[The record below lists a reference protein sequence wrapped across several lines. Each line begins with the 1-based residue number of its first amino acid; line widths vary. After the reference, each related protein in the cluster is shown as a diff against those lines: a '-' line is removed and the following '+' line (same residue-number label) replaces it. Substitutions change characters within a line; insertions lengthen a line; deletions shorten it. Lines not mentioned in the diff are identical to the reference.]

1 MFDGWTIVSRRG
13 GEEINEHVVTYEARR
28 DAPAGGA
35 GTARPHRCPVARAFG
50 RAWAEPLRVLR
61 RPIALDWG
69 RMLRTAR
76 HQTGCGLNPSIAH
89 LGGLMANTPGS
100 DRRTGDHRS
109 NLGGRMR
116 SAVGEDSERPVFHPN
131 NDKEGAGV
139 PRSGARPRARS
150 SRPGTPDGTCDTAPR
165 YESTHPPRDRK
176 GFPEWQSF
184 APPQRD
190 RPVATV
196 VYFFTAAN
204 SGQNSVRS
212 VTSGFRNGSRN

>member
-89 LGGLMANTPGS
+89 LGGLMANTPRS

-109 NLGGRMR
+109 NLGGRKR
-116 SAVGEDSERPVFHPN
+116 SAVGEDSERPVFHPSN
-131 NDKEGAGV
+131 GEMTQENQSPAI
-139 PRSGARPRARS
+139 PARF
-150 SRPGTPDGTCDTAPR
+150 SRTR
-165 YESTHPPRDRK
+165 THQPPVHLRH
-176 GFPEWQSF
+176 PLISI
-184 APPQRD
+184 
-190 RPVATV
+190 
-196 VYFFTAAN
+196 
-204 SGQNSVRS
+204 VR
-212 VTSGFRNGSRN
+212 